1 MSLREKTRALD
12 HILLD
17 LGSAAVAFSGGV
29 DSTLLL
35 ARAIARLGD
44 RAVAVSIRSP
54 LNPPGELSLARSAA
68 ITLGARHVVLDID
81 VLNGAPVSANPPDRC
96 YHCKRAM
103 LLELRQ
109 WADREGLAHV
119 IHGEHAGD
127 LEDWRP
133 GGLAARELGVRAPL
147 AEAGLDKADVRELSR
162 SMGLEG
168 WDRPSMACLASRV
181 PYGTALSVELLAQ
194 VAAAEQAVARTGATQ
209 VRVRH
214 HGDLARVEVPVAE
227 LHHAADPDWR
237 QKVVAGVKAA
247 GYTYVTLDL
256 EGFRSGSMNAVLS
269 QTPRDSTR
277 AHEEHPASARQE
289 D

>member
-1 MSLREKTRALD
+1 MSLQQKTRALD
-12 HILLD
+12 DILLQ

-35 ARAIARLGD
+35 ARAIATLGD
-44 RAVAVSIRSP
+44 RAVGVSIRSP
-54 LNPPGELSLARSAA
+54 LNPPGELSLARSTAVA
-68 ITLGARHVVLDID
+68 LGARHVVLDLD
-81 VLNGAPVSANPPDRC
+81 VLKNPPVSANPPDRC

-103 LLELRQ
+103 LLKLRE
-109 WADREGLAHV
+109 WADRQGLAHV

-133 GGLAARELGVRAPL
+133 GSLAARELGVRAPL

-162 SMGLEG
+162 SMGLAG
-168 WDRPSMACLASRV
+168 WDRPSMACLASRI
-181 PYGTALSVELLAQ
+181 PYGTTLEMDLLAQ
-194 VAAAEQAVARTGATQ
+194 VAAAERAVAQTGATQ

-227 LHHAADPDWR
+227 LHHAGDPGWR
-237 QKVVAGVKAA
+237 QRIVAGVKAA

-269 QTPRDSTR
+269 QTPPGSTR
-277 AHEEHPASARQE
+277 AREEHPASARQE